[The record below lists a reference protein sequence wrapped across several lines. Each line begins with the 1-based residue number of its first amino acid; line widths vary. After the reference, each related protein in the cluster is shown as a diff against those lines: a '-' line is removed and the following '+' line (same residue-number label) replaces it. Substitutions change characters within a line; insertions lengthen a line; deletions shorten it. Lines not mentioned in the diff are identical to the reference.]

1 MPSTLPPS
9 LADLSLEGRVDN
21 MLYMRVYCHYHL
33 YILFILLR
41 SSQMIHQDD
50 G

>member
-1 MPSTLPPS
+1 MRSTLPPS

-33 YILFILLR
+33 YILFILSTAKSND
-41 SSQMIHQDD
+41 SSR
-50 G
+50 